1 MKKALIIFAL
11 IALTVSAFAA
21 TGDKLEITANI
32 KAVKPEFI
40 MRGSVDSAA
49 TATSTKATS
58 TNSPTLTSST
68 DISENPITV
77 YVNVYQ
83 NTMAKY
89 KNNFDLTVTATNLTA
104 SGVSA
109 VSSVSCTDCT
119 KTFTDTD
126 RLTVTAS
133 KTGAVAKFTLNYLDG
148 RPVNPNESEMAIG
161 TATFTWAK
169 NADMPA
175 GTYNASITL
184 GYSAP

>member
-40 MRGSVDSAA
+40 MKGSLDSAA
-49 TATSTKATS
+49 TNYTAADKNGAS
-58 TNSPTLTSST
+58 LTSST